1 MAAMMRLSAGCVD
14 VMVTRK
20 GHGDGAL
27 LRKRRKGGGEEEGA
41 LAESGRTAVE
51 LASVAMENG
60 MRRKEEVDTS
70 VAWRSREKP
79 EIRR

>member
-1 MAAMMRLSAGCVD
+1 MGM
-14 VMVTRK
+14 
-20 GHGDGAL
+20 GHYCARGE
-27 LRKRRKGGGEEEGA
+27 RGGGEEEGA
-41 LAESGRTAVE
+41 LAENGRTAVE